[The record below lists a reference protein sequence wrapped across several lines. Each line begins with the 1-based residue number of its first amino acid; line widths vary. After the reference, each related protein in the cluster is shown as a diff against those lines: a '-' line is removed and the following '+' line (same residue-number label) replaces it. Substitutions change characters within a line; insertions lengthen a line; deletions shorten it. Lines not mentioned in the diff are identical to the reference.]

1 MAATALVAGSFASAA
16 LAQQP
21 RASRD
26 DDRPT
31 ANQLIAQDEARI
43 ARLKADLRL
52 KQDQEGDWARFET
65 TLRDL
70 SKQRAERFV
79 AWWDENA
86 KFAAERAAQK
96 KNGEAPKPMTMAEG
110 LKLRADI
117 LERQAAELRKIADA
131 TEPLFNKLDDAQ
143 KRRVAEAVRQYTAT
157 PLAEAPGPRNRRGNW
172 FR

>member
-16 LAQQP
+16 FGQQP

-26 DDRPT
+26 EDRPT
-31 ANQLIAQDEARI
+31 ANQLIAQDEARL

-52 KQDQEGDWARFET
+52 KQDQEGDWTRFET
-65 TLRDL
+65 ALRDL

-86 KFAAERAAQK
+86 KFAADRRADK
-96 KNGEAPKPMTMAEG
+96 KNGEAPKPMTLSEG
-110 LKLRADI
+110 LRMRAEI
-117 LERQAAELRKIADA
+117 MERQATELKKIADA
-131 TEPLFNKLDDAQ
+131 TEPLFSKLDDGQ
-143 KRRVAEAVRQYTAT
+143 KRRVAEVIRQYTAT
-157 PLAEAPGPRNRRGNW
+157 PLAEAPGPRDRRRNW